1 MINCHMTNYCKR
13 PTAFKLAVLPYI
25 TKMVCLGLGKK
36 SYEVNRKK
44 GVLNYLEISSTGPAS
59 SVKAE
64 RRTMPL
70 LNALTV

>member
-1 MINCHMTNYCKR
+1 M
-13 PTAFKLAVLPYI
+13 KL
-25 TKMVCLGLGKK
+25 T
-36 SYEVNRKK
+36 EKK